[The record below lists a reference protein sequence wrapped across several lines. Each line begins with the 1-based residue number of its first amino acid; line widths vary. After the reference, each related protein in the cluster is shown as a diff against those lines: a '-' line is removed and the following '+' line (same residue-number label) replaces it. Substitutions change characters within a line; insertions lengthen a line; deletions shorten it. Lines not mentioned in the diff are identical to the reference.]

1 MLERI
6 ERKLR
11 VLQLSLEIL
20 TSVCAI
26 LPEPE
31 PVEEEMEEEEEEEME
46 EMEGDEIIES
56 GGESCV
62 TFHSMWFPRL
72 IPAFASVDDAPM
84 DAEAD
89 VDVDVP
95 AVADSDSIA
104 LLRTLTPLLL
114 ALSTPT
120 SMSFPV
126 PPTTALSPNTS
137 GTQQSL
143 AHPPTT
149 SALAAVHQCALEC
162 LSNLLLSFPAPE
174 TAPINPAVLELT
186 VAAWP
191 QAWSALGPLLVSSTP
206 TSSAGAAPASDVST
220 AALGVL
226 WGLAR
231 LARGSLV
238 PTREHIELLVQIAD
252 APSAEEHVQV
262 RCVGVLGSLAQN
274 PNEVETNKVS
284 LLLSLWG

>member
-1 MLERI
+1 M
-6 ERKLR
+6 
-11 VLQLSLEIL
+11 LQLSLEIL
-20 TSVCAI
+20 TSVCAT

-31 PVEEEMEEEEEEEME
+31 PVEEEMEEEEEEME

-56 GGESCV
+56 GGEYHMK
-62 TFHSMWFPRL
+62 FQL
-72 IPAFASVDDAPM
+72 IFSQIDEYADDAPM
-84 DAEAD
+84 DAEVDAD
-89 VDVDVP
+89 VDIP

-120 SMSFPV
+120 SMSFP
-126 PPTTALSPNTS
+126 TSSTATFSPSTS

-143 AHPPTT
+143 EHPPTT
-149 SALAAVHQCALEC
+149 SALAAIHQCALEC

-174 TAPINPAVLELT
+174 IAPVNPLVLGLT

-191 QAWSALGPLLVSSTP
+191 QAWSALGPLLGSLIP
-206 TSSAGAAPASDVST
+206 TASASAIPASDVST

-238 PTREHIELLVQIAD
+238 TTREQIEFLVQIAD

-262 RCVGVLGSLAQN
+262 RCVGILGSLAQN
-274 PNEVETNKVS
+274 PSEVGANKVS
-284 LLLSLWG
+284 PLFSMRG